1 MQKLMPSIL
10 KALETK
16 IVSNFCK
23 NQYQIEKLLLYL
35 YNKINESTMTAKEIR
50 EELDSI
56 MAEVVNF
63 QTIPGTAFAAWY
75 ERQVSY

>member
-1 MQKLMPSIL
+1 
-10 KALETK
+10 
-16 IVSNFCK
+16 
-23 NQYQIEKLLLYL
+23 
-35 YNKINESTMTAKEIR
+35 MTAKEIR